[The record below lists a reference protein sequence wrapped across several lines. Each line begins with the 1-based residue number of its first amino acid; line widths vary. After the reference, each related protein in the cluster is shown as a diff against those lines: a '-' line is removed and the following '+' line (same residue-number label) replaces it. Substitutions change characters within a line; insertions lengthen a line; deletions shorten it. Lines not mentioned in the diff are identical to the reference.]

1 MKTRNLNVLQTHLTL
16 KPGTRSLVP
25 CKFLPVHP
33 IDMTKIKLE
42 WGKLSLEEGKYTPL
56 IQLNS
61 EGIRRHPEIDH
72 RFGLFVPL
80 VKKGNCTLIIDSIDA
95 KDTGVYEVWMALDG
109 RLHEAYPKTKTTIS
123 DQKQASG
130 ASRANVKLTVMATS
144 IMSTT
149 AETASNQTD
158 YFVMLLD
165 DKHGRTTII
174 VVIAVLSILS
184 VSALITTIMCCIYF
198 LDDDDDDDD
207 ETTDVEAPK
216 EDTPKSA
223 QWKDSVQIED
233 ETTTDSESEK
243 QEAKSMK
250 DSVHIEDETTTE
262 KEEEEAKFTSTE
274 SESDKSDDWESDK
287 SDKSASEYES
297 ETSSEEESSEKPG

>member
-1 MKTRNLNVLQTHLTL
+1 MSHSGSREEADSSAAVEPSPHGALLTRFLSWHGRLALPNVERTTLSSYASDNRIVVQFYLVKALVPEQFVGAMKTRNLNVLQTHLTL

-184 VSALITTIMCCIYF
+184 VSALITTIM
-198 LDDDDDDDD
+198 
-207 ETTDVEAPK
+207 
-216 EDTPKSA
+216 
-223 QWKDSVQIED
+223 W
-233 ETTTDSESEK
+233 
-243 QEAKSMK
+243 
-250 DSVHIEDETTTE
+250 
-262 KEEEEAKFTSTE
+262 
-274 SESDKSDDWESDK
+274 
-287 SDKSASEYES
+287 
-297 ETSSEEESSEKPG
+297 